1 MKPFGIVKMLSNTVR
16 RTVLFRSVRILYSLA
31 AMGGYH
37 ENAAKNA
44 DRNFGPGQA
53 SMARWPET
61 VVEKTL
67 VLPADFGVNL
77 SLLAAHTARSR

>member
-1 MKPFGIVKMLSNTVR
+1 
-16 RTVLFRSVRILYSLA
+16 
-31 AMGGYH
+31 MGGDH
-37 ENAAKNA
+37 EIAAKNA
-44 DRNFGPGQA
+44 DRNFEHGQA
-53 SMARWPET
+53 SMARWSET

>member
-1 MKPFGIVKMLSNTVR
+1 
-16 RTVLFRSVRILYSLA
+16 
-31 AMGGYH
+31 MGGYH
-37 ENAAKNA
+37 EMLPRMQAGTL
-44 DRNFGPGQA
+44 RPGQA

-67 VLPADFGVNL
+67 VFLPADFGVNL

>member
-1 MKPFGIVKMLSNTVR
+1 MQESDNQIKNMPSNTV
-16 RTVLFRSVRILYSLA
+16 LFWSIRILYSLV
-31 AMGGYH
+31 AMGGDH
-37 ENAAKNA
+37 EIAAKNA
-44 DRNFGPGQA
+44 DRNFEHGQA
-53 SMARWPET
+53 SMARWSET